1 MVVDSFGWL
10 RAVVGGWGWLWVV
23 VGGCGWAG
31 MVAYFSITQLIIRF
45 QTLWKSVSI
54 SRDVLVCSHKFQ

>member
-1 MVVDSFGWL
+1 MVAGGCGWL
-10 RAVVGGWGWLWVV
+10 GMV
-23 VGGCGWAG
+23 VGGCGWLW